1 MTKVLAQLNIATALA
16 PLDSP
21 QLADFVDNL
30 DRINGV
36 AEQSP
41 GFIWRLKD
49 DTGNATDIQAFD
61 NPQTIVNM
69 SVWQDADVLK
79 NFMFKTDHLSFMK
92 RKAQWF
98 EKSSQA
104 TYVLWWVEAEH
115 RPTIAE
121 AVAKLEYLR
130 VHGETQAAFSFK
142 QLFPAV

>member
-69 SVWQDADVLK
+69 SVWQDADALK

-98 EKSSQA
+98 EKSLQA
-104 TYVLWWVEAEH
+104 TYVLWWIDAEH
-115 RPTIAE
+115 RPTITE

-130 VHGETQAAFSFK
+130 AHGETQAAFSFK
-142 QLFPAV
+142 QLFPAI

>member
-69 SVWQDADVLK
+69 SVWQDADALK

-104 TYVLWWVEAEH
+104 TYVLWWIDAEH
-115 RPTIAE
+115 RPTITE
-121 AVAKLEYLR
+121 AIAKLEYLR
-130 VHGETQAAFSFK
+130 AHGETQAAFSFK
-142 QLFPAV
+142 QLFPAI

>member
-30 DRINGV
+30 DRINHV
-36 AEQSP
+36 AEQSS

-61 NPQTIVNM
+61 NPLTIVNM
-69 SVWQDADVLK
+69 SVWQDADALK

-92 RKAQWF
+92 RKTQWF
-98 EKSSQA
+98 EKSQQA
-104 TYVLWWVEAEH
+104 TYVLWWIDAEH
-115 RPTIAE
+115 RPTITE
-121 AVAKLEYLR
+121 AKEKLAYLQT
-130 VHGETQAAFSFK
+130 HGESQAAFSFK
-142 QLFPAV
+142 QLYPAT